1 MKWSKI
7 HISHIKKCLCEETSG
22 QIKKIK
28 NQLMK
33 RISYIFLV
41 VALLG
46 VSCKKDFL
54 QRTPATA
61 ITGNDFFNT
70 TADLETYTNG
80 LYTQQLRAIWA
91 DVEAADKFS
100 DNISIYTGSS
110 EVDNL
115 IRGGVTPGNTKG
127 WDQGTWGM
135 LRNINFMLDNV
146 GKTTGDQVVI
156 NHYIGVARFFRANF
170 YFNMVKRYGD
180 VPWYSRVLGN
190 KEEDMLQKAKDP
202 RTAVMDSIMADLE
215 YAAANVLP
223 ARTNNTYVTKWGALT
238 LLARVALHEGTYRK
252 YHNELGLES
261 SAQTFLQRAVS
272 ASQEIMDNGGFQI
285 TGTGA
290 AGYRALFESNDLSA
304 NKEVIFLQK
313 NNKEQ
318 GVANNTHVVLDWQW
332 ALSSSLANEFLMTD
346 GTPFTSQAGYE
357 TKTFVN
363 LFTNRDPRLA
373 ETIMTP
379 GFVTTPGGNPYLT
392 RPNFGGYLQVKFYP
406 RDPALRGGWVLNY
419 TDLPIFRYAEVLLTN
434 VEAKAESGTLNQG
447 DIDAT
452 INKLRTRV
460 GMPALDL
467 AAANGTPDAYL
478 AGKYPLVTGANKGVI
493 LEIRRERRVELACE
507 GFRLDDLYRWKAG
520 SLLAQNPGGMYV
532 PALGGL
538 DVTGDGVADIAILQ
552 SKDDESPI
560 AGLPA
565 DVKEKIVKYYLS
577 DGAFILSNG
586 TSGTVM
592 FAKDVAQP
600 RNFVEP
606 KYYYFPIPASQVML
620 SNKKLTQPA
629 GWE

>member
-1 MKWSKI
+1 
-7 HISHIKKCLCEETSG
+7 
-22 QIKKIK
+22 
-28 NQLMK
+28 MK
-33 RISYIFLV
+33 RISYI
-41 VALLG
+41 LLIITIVG

-61 ITGNDFFNT
+61 ITAADFFNT
-70 TADLETYTNG
+70 TSDLETYTNG
-80 LYTQQLRAIWA
+80 LYTQQLGAIWA

-110 EVDNL
+110 EIDNL
-115 IRGGVTPGNTKG
+115 IRGGVTPGNTRG
-127 WDQGTWGM
+127 WDRATWSI

-146 GKTTGDQVVI
+146 GKTTGDQAVI

-170 YFNMVKRYGD
+170 YFNMVKRYSD
-180 VPWYSRVLGN
+180 VPWYSYTLGN

-202 RTAVMDSIMADLE
+202 RTVVVDSIMADLE
-215 YAAANVLP
+215 YAATNVLP

-252 YHNELGLES
+252 YHSELGLES
-261 SAQTFLQRAVS
+261 SAQAFLQRAVS
-272 ASQEIMDNGGFQI
+272 ASQEIIDNGGFSI
-285 TGTGA
+285 TGNGA
-290 AGYRALFESNDLSA
+290 QGYRALFSSNDLSA

-318 GVANNTHVVLDWQW
+318 GVANNSHVVLDWQW
-332 ALSSSLANEFLMTD
+332 ALSSSLADEFLMTD
-346 GTPFTSQAGYE
+346 GTPFTSQSGYA
-357 TKTFVN
+357 TKTFAN
-363 LFTNRDPRLA
+363 IFANRDPRLA
-373 ETIMTP
+373 ETVMPP
-379 GFVTTPGGNPYLT
+379 GFVTAAGNNPYLT

-419 TDLPIFRYAEVLLTN
+419 TDLAKFRYAEVLLIN
-434 VEAKAESGTLNQG
+434 AEAKGELGTLNQA

-452 INKLRTRV
+452 VNKLRARV
-460 GMPALDL
+460 EMPYLNMADVN
-467 AAANGTPDAYL
+467 AAPDAYL
-478 AGKYPLVTGANKGVI
+478 AGKFPSVAGANKGVI

-520 SLLAQNPGGMYV
+520 SLLGQNPSGMYV

-538 DVTGDGVADIAILQ
+538 DVTGDGVEDIAILQ

-586 TSGTVM
+586 TSGRVM
-592 FAKDVAQP
+592 FTKDVVQP
-600 RNFVEP
+600 RSFVEP
-606 KYYYFPIPASQVML
+606 KYYYFPIPASQITL
-620 SNKKLTQPA
+620 SNKKLTQPD
-629 GWE
+629 GWQ

>member
-1 MKWSKI
+1 
-7 HISHIKKCLCEETSG
+7 
-22 QIKKIK
+22 
-28 NQLMK
+28 MK
-33 RISYIFLV
+33 RISYTLLV
-41 VALLG
+41 VTLLG

-127 WDQGTWGM
+127 WDRGTWGM

-146 GKTTGDQVVI
+146 GKTTGDQAVI

-180 VPWYSRVLGN
+180 VPWYSHVLGN
-190 KEEDMLQKAKDP
+190 KDEEMLQKAKDP
-202 RTAVMDSIMADLE
+202 RTVVVDSIMADLE

-238 LLARVALHEGTYRK
+238 LLARAALHEGTYRK

-261 SAQTFLQRAVS
+261 SAQAFLQRAVS
-272 ASQEIMDNGGFQI
+272 ASQEIIDNGGFQI

-290 AGYRALFESNDLSA
+290 AGYQALFTSNDLSA

-332 ALSSSLANEFLMTD
+332 ALSASLANEFLMTD
-346 GTPFTSQAGYE
+346 GTAFTSQAGYE

-552 SKDDESPI
+552 SKEDESPI

-565 DVKEKIVKYYLS
+565 DVKEKIVKYYLA
-577 DGAFILSNG
+577 DGGFILSNG

-600 RNFVEP
+600 RSFVEP
-606 KYYYFPIPASQVML
+606 KYYYFPIPASQVIL

>member
-1 MKWSKI
+1 
-7 HISHIKKCLCEETSG
+7 
-22 QIKKIK
+22 
-28 NQLMK
+28 MK
-33 RISYIFLV
+33 RISYILLLV
-41 VALLG
+41 TLLG
-46 VSCKKDFL
+46 ASCKKDFL

-110 EVDNL
+110 EIDNL

-127 WDQGTWGM
+127 WDQATWGM

-146 GKTTGDQVVI
+146 GKTTGDQAVI

-180 VPWYSRVLGN
+180 VPWYSHVLGN
-190 KEEDMLQKAKDP
+190 KEEEMLQKAKDP
-202 RTAVMDSIMADLE
+202 RTVVVDSIMADLE

-261 SAQTFLQRAVS
+261 SAQVFLQRAVS
-272 ASQEIMDNGGFQI
+272 ASQEIIDNGGFQI

-290 AGYRALFESNDLSA
+290 AGYQALFASNDLSA

-318 GVANNTHVVLDWQW
+318 GIANNTHVVLDWQW
-332 ALSSSLANEFLMTD
+332 ALSASLANEFLMTD
-346 GTPFTSQAGYE
+346 GTAFTSQAGYE

-363 LFTNRDPRLA
+363 LFTNRDPRLG

-434 VEAKAESGTLNQG
+434 VEAKAESGTLSQG

-507 GFRLDDLYRWKAG
+507 GLRLDDLYRWKAG

-600 RNFVEP
+600 RSFVEP
-606 KYYYFPIPASQVML
+606 KYYYFPIPASQVLL

>member
-1 MKWSKI
+1 
-7 HISHIKKCLCEETSG
+7 
-22 QIKKIK
+22 
-28 NQLMK
+28 MK
-33 RISYIFLV
+33 RISYILLV
-41 VALLG
+41 ATLLG
-46 VSCKKDFL
+46 ISCKKDFL
-54 QRTPATA
+54 QRSPATA

-80 LYTQQLRAIWA
+80 LYIQQLSAIWA

-110 EVDNL
+110 EIDNL
-115 IRGGVTPGNTKG
+115 IRGGVTPGNAKG
-127 WDQGTWGM
+127 WDRSTWGV

-146 GKTTGDQVVI
+146 GKTAGDQAVI

-170 YFNMVKRYGD
+170 YYNMVKRYGD
-180 VPWYSRVLGN
+180 VPWYSHVLGD

-202 RTAVMDSIMADLE
+202 RAVVVDSIIADLD
-215 YAAANVLP
+215 YAVANVLP
-223 ARTNNTYVTKWGALT
+223 ARTSNMYVTKWSALT

-252 YHNELGLES
+252 YHNELAQES
-261 SAQTFLQRAVS
+261 SAQAFLQRAAS
-272 ASQEIMDNGGFQI
+272 ASQEIMDNGGFEI

-290 AGYRALFESNDLSA
+290 AGYRALFTSNNLSA

-318 GVANNTHVVLDWQW
+318 GIANNTHVVLDWQW
-332 ALSSSLANEFLMTD
+332 ALSSSLANEFLMID
-346 GTPFTSQAGYE
+346 GTPFTSQSGYD

-363 LFTNRDPRLA
+363 MFANRDPRLA
-373 ETIMTP
+373 ETIMPP

-392 RPNFGGYLQVKFYP
+392 RPNFGGYLQIKFYP

-419 TDLPIFRYAEVLLTN
+419 TDLPIFRYAEVLLIN
-434 VEAKAESGTLNQG
+434 AEAKAELGTLTQG
-447 DIDAT
+447 DVDAT

-460 GMPALDL
+460 GMPDL
-467 AAANGTPDAYL
+467 NMLAANGTPDAYL
-478 AGKYPLVTGANKGVI
+478 AGKYPLVAGANKGVI

-507 GFRLDDLYRWKAG
+507 GSRFDDLYRWKAG

-565 DVKEKIVKYYLS
+565 EVKDKIAKYYLA
-577 DGAFILSNG
+577 DGSFILSNG

-592 FAKDVAQP
+592 FAKDVLQP
-600 RNFVEP
+600 RSFVEP
-606 KYYYFPIPASQVML
+606 KYYYFPIPASQIIL